1 MVILADDEERE
12 NEGDLV
18 IPAQMATPE
27 AINFMARYGRGL
39 ICLALSRDRVRDLGL
54 ELMPKRN
61 ESRHDT
67 AFTVSIE
74 AREGITTG
82 ISASDRAR
90 TISVAIDPRCGPDDL
105 TSPGHVFPLLARDGG
120 VLVRTGHTEASV
132 DLARLAGLN
141 PAAVICEI
149 MNDDGT
155 MARMPDLE
163 AFSQAHNVRIATIAD
178 LIAYR
183 LRHDSIIRRVRE
195 TTFNSHHGGAFR
207 MYVYADTVQRA
218 EHIALVKGD
227 VWDNEPVPVRAHA
240 FNILD
245 DGLAD
250 TSSEN
255 TGKLQ
260 AALRM
265 IGELGRG
272 VVVVIREPFPVR
284 LSEAAEPDAQHEDSE
299 GLRDYGVAAQISARP
314 RRPRH
319 DPAAQHALDH
329 RRPRRLRPP
338 GGRGAPDLGRGAA
351 GVDGGLRWLRGSGFS
366 SSRRAST
373 RTSPTSSWRARRAPS
388 TRPAWSTSGSACPA
402 PSSCRRRSPWP
413 STAGRFDGF
422 VALGCVIRGETS
434 HYEHVCGES
443 ARGLA
448 MLAERHR
455 IALGFGVVTAENREQ
470 AWERAAVD
478 RRNKGADAAKACLA
492 MMAIRASLGAP
503 ARG

>member
-1 MVILADDEERE
+1 MSRTASSCKLMSVEETVEEFRNGRMVILADDEERE

-39 ICLALSRDRVRDLGL
+39 ICLALGSDRVRDLGL

-90 TISVAIDPRCGPDDL
+90 TIAVAIDPRRGPDDL
-105 TSPGHVFPLLARDGG
+105 TSPGHVFPLVARDGG

-141 PAAVICEI
+141 PSAVICEI

-163 AFSQAHNVRIATIAD
+163 AFSQRHNVRIATIAD

-195 TTFNSHHGGAFR
+195 TTFSSHHGGAFR
-207 MYVYADTVQRA
+207 MYVYADTVQKA

-240 FNILD
+240 FSILD

-250 TSSEN
+250 TASEN

-272 VVVVIREPFPVR
+272 VVVVVRNPFPVR
-284 LSEAAEPDAQHEDSE
+284 LSEPAESDADHEDTE
-299 GLRDYGVAAQISARP
+299 GLRDYGVAAQI
-314 RRPRH
+314 
-319 DPAAQHALDH
+319 LI
-329 RRPRRLRPP
+329 
-338 GGRGAPDLGRGAA
+338 DLGVRDMILLHNTHWTIVGL
-351 GVDGGLRWLRGSGFS
+351 DGYGLRVVDQRPISDE
-366 SSRRAST
+366 
-373 RTSPTSSWRARRAPS
+373 ARRA
-388 TRPAWSTSGSACPA
+388 WMV
-402 PSSCRRRSPWP
+402 SSH
-413 STAGRFDGF
+413 D
-422 VALGCVIRGETS
+422 
-434 HYEHVCGES
+434 
-443 ARGLA
+443 
-448 MLAERHR
+448 
-455 IALGFGVVTAENREQ
+455 
-470 AWERAAVD
+470 
-478 RRNKGADAAKACLA
+478 
-492 MMAIRASLGAP
+492 
-503 ARG
+503 

>member
-1 MVILADDEERE
+1 MSRTASSCKLMSVEETVEEFRNGRMVILADDEERE

-39 ICLALSRDRVRDLGL
+39 ICLALSDERVRDLGL

-90 TISVAIDPRCGPDDL
+90 TIAVAIDPRCGPDDL
-105 TSPGHVFPLLARDGG
+105 TSPGHVFPLVARDGG

-163 AFSQAHNVRIATIAD
+163 AFSQRHNVKIATIAD

-195 TTFNSHHGGAFR
+195 TTLTSHHGGTFR
-207 MYVYADTVQRA
+207 MYVYADTVQKA

-250 TSSEN
+250 TASEN

-284 LSEAAEPDAQHEDSE
+284 LSEPPAPDAEHEDSR
-299 GLRDYGVAAQISARP
+299 GPQRLWRGCPDPARP
-314 RRPRH
+314 RCPRH
-319 DPAAQHALDH
+319 DPASQHALDH
-329 RRPRRLRPP
+329 RRARRLRAP
-338 GGRGAPDLGRGAA
+338 GGRSAPDLGSGA
-351 GVDGGLRWLRGSGFS
+351 VRMDGPKRWLRSAESS

-373 RTSPTSSWRARRAPS
+373 KTSPISSWRARWAPS
-388 TRPAWSTSGSACPA
+388 TRPASATSGSACPA
-402 PSSCRRRSPWP
+402 PSSCRRRWPWR
-413 STAGRFDGF
+413 STADATTASSR
-422 VALGCVIRGETS
+422 
-434 HYEHVCGES
+434 S
-443 ARGLA
+443 AA
-448 MLAERHR
+448 
-455 IALGFGVVTAENREQ
+455 
-470 AWERAAVD
+470 
-478 RRNKGADAAKACLA
+478 
-492 MMAIRASLGAP
+492 
-503 ARG
+503 

>member
-1 MVILADDEERE
+1 MSRTASSCKLMSVEETVEEFRNGRMVILADDEERE

-39 ICLALSRDRVRDLGL
+39 ICLALSDERVRDLGL

-90 TISVAIDPRCGPDDL
+90 TIAVAIDPRCGPDDL
-105 TSPGHVFPLLARDGG
+105 TSPGHVFPLVARDGG

-163 AFSQAHNVRIATIAD
+163 AFSQRHNVKIATIAD

-195 TTFNSHHGGAFR
+195 TTLTSHHGGTFR
-207 MYVYADTVQRA
+207 MYVYADTVQKA

-240 FNILD
+240 FNILE

-250 TSSEN
+250 TASEN

-272 VVVVIREPFPVR
+272 VVVVIREPYPVR
-284 LSEAAEPDAQHEDSE
+284 LSEPAAVDAEHDDSE
-299 GLRDYGVAAQISARP
+299 GLRDYGVAAQILLDLGVRDMILL
-314 RRPRH
+314 H
-319 DPAAQHALDH
+319 QHALDH
-329 RRPRRLRPP
+329 RRARRLRAP
-338 GGRGAPDLGRGAA
+338 GGRSAPDLGSGTVRM
-351 GVDGGLRWLRGSGFS
+351 DGPQRWLRSAES
-366 SSRRAST
+366 SSSKRAST
-373 RTSPTSSWRARRAPS
+373 RTSPISSWRARWAPS
-388 TRPAWSTSGSACPA
+388 TRPASATSGSGCPA
-402 PSSCRRRSPWP
+402 HLSCRRRSPWR
-413 STAGRFDGF
+413 STADATKASSR
-422 VALGCVIRGETS
+422 
-434 HYEHVCGES
+434 S
-443 ARGLA
+443 AA
-448 MLAERHR
+448 
-455 IALGFGVVTAENREQ
+455 
-470 AWERAAVD
+470 
-478 RRNKGADAAKACLA
+478 
-492 MMAIRASLGAP
+492 
-503 ARG
+503 